1 MNDAAKNLLLS
12 LLGEFEK
19 EIDNSPNE
27 LSKLDMEIMER
38 LLRIP
43 SGYEDMFMEDL

>member
-1 MNDAAKNLLLS
+1 MNEAAKHLLFS
-12 LLGEFEK
+12 LLGEFEAY
-19 EIDNSPNE
+19 IDNCPDE

-43 SGYEDMFMEDL
+43 SGYEDMFQEDI